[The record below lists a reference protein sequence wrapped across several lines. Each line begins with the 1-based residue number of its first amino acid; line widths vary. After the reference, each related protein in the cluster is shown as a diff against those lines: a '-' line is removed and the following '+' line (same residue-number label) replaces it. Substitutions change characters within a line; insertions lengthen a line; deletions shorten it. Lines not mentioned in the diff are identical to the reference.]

1 MATIIK
7 VANEQEIVRKL
18 SSYIEKIS
26 NDAILNRGKFF
37 VGLSGKIYTLFCN
50 NMFLLLLKLVSY

>member
-1 MATIIK
+1 MTIIK
-7 VANEQEIVRKL
+7 VADEQELIKKL

-37 VGLSGKIYTLFCN
+37 VGLSGK
-50 NMFLLLLKLVSY
+50 FLKVFDYDLNII